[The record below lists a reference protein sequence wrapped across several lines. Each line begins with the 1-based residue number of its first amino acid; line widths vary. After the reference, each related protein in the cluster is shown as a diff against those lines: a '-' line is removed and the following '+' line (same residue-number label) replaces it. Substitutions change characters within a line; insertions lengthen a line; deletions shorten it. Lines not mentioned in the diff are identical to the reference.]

1 MKVLHLRGEDLNG
14 SHICCTGPQIAM
26 VLQALL
32 TAPELRNCRWYA
44 GAIETYPT
52 FGMYESGQLEVVED
66 LTSLIERVTLA
77 GQLFDGIIVAIPPA
91 EAPDLRSQMITAD
104 GSMDKAVRNS
114 LVEVHAF
121 DTSWVE
127 VYTEMPELIESI
139 QGQLG
144 GKLVDAPL

>member
-1 MKVLHLRGEDLNG
+1 
-14 SHICCTGPQIAM
+14 
-26 VLQALL
+26 
-32 TAPELRNCRWYA
+32 
-44 GAIETYPT
+44 
-52 FGMYESGQLEVVED
+52 MYESGQLEVVED
-66 LTSLIERVTLA
+66 LTSLIERVTLV